1 MVTPIDISAIINMII
16 PLIFLVLIVSVLM
29 GLMKEFKIGATP
41 SPE

>member
-29 GLMKEFKIGATP
+29 SLVKEFKIGA
-41 SPE
+41 